1 VLAGVIFLTV
11 TSETLPTGLLPDMS
25 ASLGVSEPA
34 IGLLVTIFA
43 FTVVATSA
51 PLTALTRRLPRH
63 RMIVV
68 ILIVLAASNLLTAF
82 SPNYGTVVA
91 SRIIGGT
98 AHGMF
103 WAIVGAYAG
112 HLVPKE
118 QIGRAVSIT
127 LGGGTLAFVF
137 GVPLGTFAGHLF
149 GWRSAF
155 GILCGLM
162 LVGAVLVW
170 RFLPRVERSEPA
182 APDRRSK
189 GAKGRGRDRTI
200 AAVVMVCLITAVTVV
215 GQYTFYTYIAPFMIS
230 RMNVNPGDVGALL
243 LVYGVAGG
251 IGLLIAGSVLGRRPQ
266 LGLLLAL
273 VLAAISVSALAI
285 FAAQPLIAIPALTL
299 WGIAFGTFPPAM
311 QTRLLHTS
319 SAGFRDTASA
329 IYTTAFNVGIG
340 TGALIGAAVY
350 GAIGVGGLP
359 WVFVGILVLA
369 LILSLV
375 VGRSP
380 SAEPESSERSQ
391 PVIGAR

>member
-1 VLAGVIFLTV
+1 
-11 TSETLPTGLLPDMS
+11 
-25 ASLGVSEPA
+25 
-34 IGLLVTIFA
+34 
-43 FTVVATSA
+43 
-51 PLTALTRRLPRH
+51 
-63 RMIVV
+63 
-68 ILIVLAASNLLTAF
+68 
-82 SPNYGTVVA
+82 
-91 SRIIGGT
+91 
-98 AHGMF
+98 
-103 WAIVGAYAG
+103 
-112 HLVPKE
+112 
-118 QIGRAVSIT
+118 
-127 LGGGTLAFVF
+127 
-137 GVPLGTFAGHLF
+137 
-149 GWRSAF
+149 
-155 GILCGLM
+155 
-162 LVGAVLVW
+162 
-170 RFLPRVERSEPA
+170 
-182 APDRRSK
+182 
-189 GAKGRGRDRTI
+189 
-200 AAVVMVCLITAVTVV
+200 MVCLITAVTVV

-380 SAEPESSERSQ
+380 SAEPESSARSQ